1 MSRTT
6 ESSNLRKYRTGNPLM
21 RRIIQRFLEEV
32 RRSAVALDPRSI
44 VDLGCGEGIVA
55 GMLHES
61 LPDAAY
67 LGIDL
72 SVEAVETA
80 RRLNPDLDF
89 RVGDVLET
97 PPAEDGAELVLCLEV
112 VEHLDDP
119 DAAVSRVLEWTSSDA
134 LISVPWEPWF
144 RLGNLMRGRHVARL
158 GNHPEHLQQFSPRTF
173 SELLGRHAA
182 SHEVWTCF
190 PWILGLAHPR

>member
-1 MSRTT
+1 MT

-32 RRSAVALDPRSI
+32 RRTAVSLEPGSV

-61 LPDAAY
+61 LPDVRY

-72 SVEAVETA
+72 SAQAVQTA
-80 RRLNPDLDF
+80 QSLEPELDF
-89 RVGDVLET
+89 RVGDVLDV
-97 PPAEDGAELVLCLEV
+97 PPPGDGADLVLCLEV

-119 DAAVSRVLEWTSSDA
+119 DAAVSRVLEWASGQA

-144 RLGNLMRGRHVARL
+144 RLGNLLRGRHVSRL
-158 GNHPEHLQQFSPRTF
+158 GNHPEHIQQFTPSTF
-173 SELLGRHAA
+173 SDLLGRHAA
-182 SHEVWTCF
+182 SHRVWTCF
-190 PWILGLAHPR
+190 PWILGLARPR

>member
-1 MSRTT
+1 
-6 ESSNLRKYRTGNPLM
+6 M
-21 RRIIQRFLEEV
+21 RRIIERFLEDV
-32 RRSAVALDPRSI
+32 RRTAVSLEPGSI

-61 LPDAAY
+61 LPGARY

-72 SVEAVETA
+72 SSEAVETA
-80 RRLNPDLDF
+80 RSLQPDLEF
-89 RVGDVLET
+89 RVGDVLSA
-97 PPAEDGAELVLCLEV
+97 PSVEDGAELVLCLEV

-119 DAAVSRVLEWTSSDA
+119 DAAVSRVLEWASGHA

-144 RLGNLMRGRHVARL
+144 RLGNLLRGRHVSRL
-158 GNHPEHLQQFSPRTF
+158 GNHPEHVQQFTPQTF

-182 SHEVWTCF
+182 SHRVWTCF
-190 PWILGLAHPR
+190 PWILGLARP